1 MDWLICVGGGIIV
14 GILCMLVQMFSRW
27 TEDAIKGGA
36 YKRRDW

>member
-1 MDWLICVGGGIIV
+1 MDWLICVGGGLIV
-14 GILCMLVQMFSRW
+14 GVLCACVNLFSRW